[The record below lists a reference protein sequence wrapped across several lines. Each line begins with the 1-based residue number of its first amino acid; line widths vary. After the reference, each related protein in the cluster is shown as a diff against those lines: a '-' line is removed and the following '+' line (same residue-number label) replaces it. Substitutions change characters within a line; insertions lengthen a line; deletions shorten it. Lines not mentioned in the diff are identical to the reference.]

1 MSRVYVAL
9 VLASVAFG
17 QAKADTEK
25 PIAPTE
31 SARNFSGVVLDVRP
45 REVCE
50 AASLPG
56 ARCLPVGDLLGPH
69 HRLANISGLL
79 WLLGTAGLTGT
90 EPVLVAGTPARDRDF
105 LAGLLYLAG
114 QASVQVLTRPIAK
127 AGLDLKTGEAR
138 GNTREAVYLA
148 SMRGDALVL
157 RTDVLQTVRSQSPAL
172 LLDAR
177 NEGEYWGKTIRAA
190 RGGHIPGAQ
199 PVSLKAIGNRP
210 ETAPTHSH
218 TGTSDTPIVYGHD
231 ALEGLA
237 AFARLRAAGY
247 EARVYVEGWADW
259 AADGALPADAATHLD
274 RLSENKQTP
283 VQGIDKAGRSAWTN
297 LNLALA
303 GFGILAIGFFVG
315 RRTATAKG

>member
-1 MSRVYVAL
+1 MFGVYVAL
-9 VLASVAFG
+9 VLASIAFG
-17 QAKADTEK
+17 PAKADTEK
-25 PIAPTE
+25 SIAPTT
-31 SARNFSGVVLDVRP
+31 SAKTFSGVILDVRP

-50 AASLPG
+50 TASLPG

-69 HRLANISGLL
+69 HRLANVSGLL

-105 LAGLLYLAG
+105 LAGLLHLAG
-114 QASVQVLTRPIAK
+114 HASVQVLTRPIAK
-127 AGLDLKTGEAR
+127 AGLDLQPGETR
-138 GNTREAVYLA
+138 GNTREAVYVA
-148 SMRGDALVL
+148 SMRGKALAL

-172 LLDAR
+172 ILDAR
-177 NEGEYWGKTIRAA
+177 TEGEYWGRTIRAA

-199 PVSLKAIGNRP
+199 PVSLKAIGSRP

-218 TGTSDTPIVYGHD
+218 AGTGGAPIVYGHD

-247 EARVYVEGWADW
+247 EARVYIEGWADW
-259 AADGALPADAATHLD
+259 AADGALPVDAATHLD
-274 RLSENKQTP
+274 RVSENSRNP
-283 VQGIDKAGRSAWTN
+283 LRSSEKAGRSAWTT
-297 LNLALA
+297 LSLALG
-303 GFGILAIGFFVG
+303 GFGILAVGFFAG

>member
-1 MSRVYVAL
+1 MFRVCAAVVL
-9 VLASVAFG
+9 VSVAFA
-17 QAKADTEK
+17 QAKAETEK

-31 SARNFSGVVLDVRP
+31 SAKTFSGVILDVRP

-56 ARCLPVGDLLGPH
+56 ARCLPVEDLLGPH

-105 LAGLLYLAG
+105 LAGLLYIAG

-127 AGLDLKTGEAR
+127 AGLALQPGEAR

-177 NEGEYWGKTIRAA
+177 TEGEYWGKTIRAA

-199 PVSLKAIGNRP
+199 PVSLKAIGSRP

-218 TGTSDTPIVYGHD
+218 AGAGDAPIVYGHD

-247 EARVYVEGWADW
+247 EARVYIEGWADW

-274 RLSENKQTP
+274 RVSENSRDPAQSS
-283 VQGIDKAGRSAWTN
+283 GKADWSPWTN
-297 LNLALA
+297 LSLALS
-303 GFGILAIGFFVG
+303 GFGILAVGFFVG